1 MLACI
6 SMEINAE
13 FTIYIT
19 CELYVKKHLLV
30 CINDRKTEV
39 EYALQRSLGS
49 KSGMCLHTD
58 ILWKVGTAI

>member
-19 CELYVKKHLLV
+19 CELYGKKHILA

-49 KSGMCLHTD
+49 KIGMCMHTQ
-58 ILWKVGTAI
+58 IFFGK